1 MALTEKTLML
11 DGLQVNYWEDGQE
24 QARSLLLIHGGI
36 GDAAFHWKPV
46 MPILAE
52 TFHVYAPDLPGFGK
66 SALLRQMSTDGL
78 LKWLNGFM
86 QALGIEQ
93 TVVVGN
99 SFGALVARLLAAAN
113 PQAVPAVVLVNGG
126 AVPSVPPV
134 FSVLARVPLVSQL
147 FFAQFGRM
155 GTSSATLKRMIH
167 APEVLTEAFTNEVRA
182 ASGGFTRLMKML
194 FASPMP
200 QKQTP
205 LVPTLILWGA
215 NDQLTSVADAE
226 AIKAS
231 IPGSLLTT
239 IAECGHMPQLETPD
253 VFVWQVN
260 TFLDNLSRPRQ
271 PSRSGG
277 PTILS
282 SPPS

>member
-1 MALTEKTLML
+1 MAPTEKTLTL
-11 DGLQVNYWEDGQE
+11 NGLPVNYWEDGQE
-24 QARSLLLIHGGI
+24 NARSLLLIHGGI

-66 SALLRQMSTDGL
+66 SAPLPQMSTDAL
-78 LKWLNGFM
+78 LTWLNRFLQTLDVE
-86 QALGIEQ
+86 QA
-93 TVVVGN
+93 VVVGN
-99 SFGALVARLLAAAN
+99 SLGALVARLFAAAD

-134 FSVLARVPLVSQL
+134 FSLLARIPLVSQL

-155 GTSSATLKRMIH
+155 GTSPATLKRMIH
-167 APEVLTEAFTNEVRA
+167 APEVLTDAFTNEVRA
-182 ASGGFTRLMKML
+182 ASGGYTRLMKML

-215 NDQLTSVADAE
+215 DDQLTMVSDAE

-231 IPGSLLTT
+231 IPGAVLTT

-271 PSRSGG
+271 QSRSG
-277 PTILS
+277 PSMLS
-282 SPPS
+282 SSPS